1 MANRPLSITVIAW
14 FSIVVGALSLASDFI
29 TLTGLTTHESIGRAA
44 VPIPIQ
50 HAMALTGGA
59 VSLMCGYFLLHGKNW
74 AQWLFVIW
82 YTIQHEYGL
91 LVYPISLAR
100 IPGIIIFLVF
110 TYFLYRAQASAY
122 FAWTGTP
129 AETQERISAR
139 QAFGIFCYF
148 VAGFLLSGTCLVGF
162 AVAPGDGANS
172 GSYDFLAKMAFL
184 CTFSVP
190 SLLLFLIGKASSP
203 DRSWRKDIGIVLTTS
218 AVVGAISTLTLQLR
232 LMDPEFQKTLSP
244 EKLES
249 FSDCTAGIVW
259 ITLMGA
265 LGGWALSK
273 SPKRIR
279 FLSHQNQNPSRDN
292 FIIVSPVLLA
302 PSK

>member
-74 AQWLFVIW
+74 ARWLFVIW
-82 YTIQHEYGL
+82 YTIQHAYGL

-190 SLLLFLIGKASSP
+190 SLLLFFDRQGLISGS
-203 DRSWRKDIGIVLTTS
+203 
-218 AVVGAISTLTLQLR
+218 
-232 LMDPEFQKTLSP
+232 
-244 EKLES
+244 KLEKGYRNRPHDVCS
-249 FSDCTAGIVW
+249 SRGDIYAHTTTTVNGPRVSEDF
-259 ITLMGA
+259 ITGEI
-265 LGGWALSK
+265 GV
-273 SPKRIR
+273 
-279 FLSHQNQNPSRDN
+279 F
-292 FIIVSPVLLA
+292 
-302 PSK
+302 